1 MEHPLFTQLK
11 FTRSEFMRCIA
22 GVSDAEALVRHG
34 QMNCISWIIGHMANQ
49 EQTYWLLLGQDKLLH
64 PNLNSL
70 VGTGKPASTP
80 PLAEMLDVWYSIT
93 NEADDYLQ
101 TVTPELLQTHF
112 VYKGQ
117 SRPESIG
124 TMLYRNIYHYWFHL
138 GENMAARKLMGHE
151 GLGQFVGNIDA
162 EAPYTPET
170 GG

>member
-11 FTRSEFMRCIA
+11 FARSEFMRCIA
-22 GVSDAEALVRHG
+22 GITDAEALVRHG

-80 PLAEMLDVWYSIT
+80 PLAEMLDVWYSVT
-93 NEADDYLQ
+93 NETDDYLQ

-117 SRPESIG
+117 SRPESVG
-124 TMLYRNIYHYWFHL
+124 TMLYRNIYHYWFHTGEAHAIRQML
-138 GENMAARKLMGHE
+138 GHTDLP
-151 GLGQFVGNIDA
+151 QYVGNMQA
-162 EAPYTPET
+162 AVYKPEV
-170 GG
+170 